1 MLPGGVCSHVVARAF
16 VIGSFAAL
24 VLFAPRTSRADE
36 PSAADVASARKLGF
50 EGITLAERGN
60 CAAAVDKL
68 ARAEK
73 LYHAPTTLGR
83 LGECQVQLGKVVEGT
98 ENLGR
103 TAREELPA
111 NAPQAFVSARARA
124 RKALA
129 AAMPRLAHAKI
140 SVKAPPDANVTVTI
154 DNATLP
160 SANVGE
166 DRALDPG
173 PHLAEASAPGYVK
186 ASVPFTLREG
196 GSEAVTLTL
205 TVDPNARVATA
216 PPPTSPETKPPAVVE
231 PRVVEGAPNR
241 TAAYVVLGVGVVGVG
256 LGSVFG
262 LSALSQK
269 NDLAKACPNNS
280 CTTKQ
285 QSDLDAAK
293 RAGTIS
299 TVAFGV
305 GAAALVVGGVLFF
318 TAPRS
323 QTTAAAPAKA
333 SSPPRFAARPYFDVT
348 SAGVVGSF

>member
-1 MLPGGVCSHVVARAF
+1 VPRAF
-16 VIGSFAAL
+16 VIGSFATL
-24 VLFAPRTSRADE
+24 VLLAPRIARADE

-50 EGITLAERGN
+50 EGITLADKGN

-103 TAREELPA
+103 TAREELGA
-111 NAPQAFVSARARA
+111 GAPQAFVTARARA

-129 AAMPRLAHAKI
+129 AAMPKLAHAKI

-173 PHLAEASAPGYVK
+173 PHLAEASAPGYVT

-196 GSEAVTLTL
+196 GSDAVTLTL
-205 TVDPNARVATA
+205 TVDPNAKVATA
-216 PPPTSPETKPPAVVE
+216 SSATTPDTKPPAPE
-231 PRVVEGAPNR
+231 PKAAEGAPNR

-269 NDLAKACPNNS
+269 NDLAKACPNSS

-285 QSDLDAAK
+285 QSDLDSAK

-333 SSPPRFAARPYFDVT
+333 SPRPRFAAHPYFDVT
-348 SAGVVGSF
+348 SAGFVGSF